1 MKTNFWQ
8 KLITI
13 FWKQNKWHKHWV
25 LVHTLRVT
33 YYIIKNKK
41 YRMIAAWLLH
51 DIWKPVSSTI
61 KDKEKM
67 EFSFIWHEEKSYQ
80 IIKNWPFISEYTK
93 KLVRWHYLIR
103 WTKKAY
109 EKSIDQ
115 TKDKKYREHWK
126 AEHIRQKKVWDS
138 LSDSFKKELS
148 LFLKYDDLWKWNTS
162 KN

>member
-33 YYIIKNKK
+33 YYTIINKQ

-51 DIWKPVSSTI
+51 DIWKPVSATI
-61 KDKEKM
+61 KDKDKM

-93 KLVRWHYLIR
+93 KLVRRHYLIR
-103 WTKKAY
+103 WTKKAK
-109 EKSIDQ
+109 EKSLDN
-115 TKDKKYREHWK
+115 TKSQEYKKHW
-126 AEHIRQKKVWDS
+126 ESEYIRQKWVWDS
-138 LSDSFKKELS
+138 LEDNFKKELS
-148 LFLKYDDLWKWNTS
+148 LFLKYDDLWKWKTKYN
-162 KN
+162 